1 MALSDCIKC
10 WSTPC
15 VCGHEYEHWTEEQ
28 KNQLIQ
34 AVSGFDVKS
43 FIQWIQ
49 GQLESGEVTTYTF
62 ITSTPE
68 SLIRKYMEKR

>member
-28 KNQLIQ
+28 KNQLVQ

-43 FIQWIQ
+43 CPQTLIDP
-49 GQLESGEVTTYTF
+49 V
-62 ITSTPE
+62 STG
-68 SLIRKYMEKR
+68 